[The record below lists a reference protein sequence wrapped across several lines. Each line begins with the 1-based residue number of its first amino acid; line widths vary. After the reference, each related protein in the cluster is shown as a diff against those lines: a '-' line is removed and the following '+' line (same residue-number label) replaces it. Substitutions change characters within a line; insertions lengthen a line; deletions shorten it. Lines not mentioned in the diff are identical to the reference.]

1 VIDHRIDGEIGRIT
15 LDAPASH
22 NALDQ
27 AAMRRLTA
35 LLDDWAAR
43 DLRAIVVTGRGR
55 SFCAGAALGDV
66 GAADW
71 NENPLTRLC
80 DRLEDFPAVTVAALN
95 GGVYGGGV
103 ELALACDFR
112 VGVTGMRAFVPPAR
126 LGIHYEP
133 VGIRRAIDRLGSQ
146 TTRRMF
152 LLAETFGDAALL
164 ATGFI
169 DHLVAPEALEAKA
182 MEIAETAAA
191 LAPLAVRGMKRTIVE
206 LSRGTLD
213 AEAARERIA
222 ACFASTDHAEGLAA
236 QREKRPPVFR
246 GR

>member
-1 VIDHRIDGEIGRIT
+1 VIDGRIEGVIGRIT
-15 LDAPASH
+15 LDAPATH

-27 AAMRRLTA
+27 AAMRALTG
-35 LLDDWAAR
+35 LRDDWAAR
-43 DLRAIVVTGRGR
+43 DLRALVLTGRGR

-66 GAADW
+66 DAADW
-71 NENPLTRLC
+71 TENPLTRLC

-112 VGVTGMRAFVPPAR
+112 IGVTGMRAFVPPAR
-126 LGIHYEP
+126 IGIHYEP
-133 VGIRRAIDRLGSQ
+133 AGIRRVVDRLGSQ

-164 ATGFI
+164 AAGFL
-169 DHLVAPEALEAKA
+169 DHLVSPEALEAKSL
-182 MEIAETAAA
+182 EIAETTAT

-213 AEAARERIA
+213 TEAARARIA
-222 ACFASTDHAEGLAA
+222 ACFASADHAEGLAA

>member
-1 VIDHRIDGEIGRIT
+1 VIEDRIDGAIGRIT
-15 LDAPASH
+15 LDAPAAH

-35 LLDDWAAR
+35 LLDDWAER
-43 DLRAIVVTGRGR
+43 DLRALVLTGRGR

-71 NENPLTRLC
+71 SENPLTRLC
-80 DRLEDFPAVTVAALN
+80 DRLEDFPAVTIAALN

-103 ELALACDFR
+103 ELALSCDFR

-133 VGIRRAIDRLGSQ
+133 AGIRRAIDRLGSQ

-152 LLAETFGDAALL
+152 LLAETFGDAALH
-164 ATGFI
+164 AAGFL

-182 MEIAETAAA
+182 LEIAETAAA
-191 LAPLAVRGMKRTIVE
+191 LAPLAVQGMKRTIVE

-213 AEAARERIA
+213 PEAARARIA

-236 QREKRPPVFR
+236 QREKRPPAFR